1 MPFPIPDSPP
11 TASFF
16 PRQPSASRTGDMT
29 DAIVNS
35 SSVRGVSSFT
45 IRKML
50 HSCLL
55 LLLLTSLVASFSVDR
70 PRIRR
75 RTSQERQISLGSNII
90 ERSDSTI
97 VDGFSIP
104 WILDAASITASSNY
118 PWTVESLAA
127 SAPLLRNQDEIVL
140 ILVESPANLLYSG
153 GPLAQGVGIWFA
165 NSTEQ
170 LLGLNDQKSNF
181 VSNNPLFSTVSAVAF
196 LSDVESLGPCVTLL
210 FSSENSVTVQAYMDL
225 QAEIQELRDIL
236 KPQKRR
242 GASPNGR
249 KGVSRKQRTKVQKRT
264 NRLVEKSATMVGK
277 QQSRTGYNVTMDA
290 AILRQRLEEC
300 GACQITNITSGM
312 AQIKSIL
319 GDQVTTDQ
327 TDVSSRTAI
336 HGAVLSEQILTITRR
351 SNISTSLRMV
361 VLSDT
366 HGFESHFRKY
376 GNDTSGPFV
385 KLPDADVLIHCGD
398 FYGPG
403 RSLDAFL
410 AAQTHIPDHIVV
422 RGNHDPLQY
431 SFSNA
436 QYITKRQ
443 TVTLKDG
450 TILEARPFLRSRN
463 PQATLPDNCDV
474 LMTHEPPF
482 GICDQTYRM
491 ERVGSL
497 SLRHAVE
504 SSRVPP
510 ALWLCGH
517 IHEGRGAVWHSFSS
531 SSSSTAVVNAAN
543 ANSGKARRVTTGP
556 VVIDLVPAL

>member
-1 MPFPIPDSPP
+1 MGRSVSVLYVASPFK
-11 TASFF
+11 
-16 PRQPSASRTGDMT
+16 
-29 DAIVNS
+29 
-35 SSVRGVSSFT
+35 
-45 IRKML
+45 KML
-50 HSCLL
+50 HAGLSMLL
-55 LLLLTSLVASFSVDR
+55 FSSLVASFAVDR
-70 PRIRR
+70 LSIRTR
-75 RTSQERQISLGSNII
+75 TPRTSHEQQTSLGSTGVGFLDNSRG
-90 ERSDSTI
+90 EDFTI
-97 VDGFSIP
+97 PLIL
-104 WILDAASITASSNY
+104 ILDAAVITASSNY
-118 PWTVESLAA
+118 PWTVEALVA
-127 SAPLLRNQDEIVL
+127 SAPLLRNQDELVL
-140 ILVESPANLLYSG
+140 ILVESRENILYSG
-153 GPLAQGVGIWFA
+153 GPLARGVGLWFA
-165 NSTEQ
+165 NNTEQ
-170 LLGLNDQKSNF
+170 LQLSDEKIHYISSNP
-181 VSNNPLFSTVSAVAF
+181 SVATF
-196 LSDVESLGPCVTLL
+196 LSDVESLGPCTALA
-210 FSSENSVTVQAYMDL
+210 FSTESSVNVQAYMDL

-242 GASPNGR
+242 GISPNAR
-249 KGVSRKQRTKVQKRT
+249 KGVSRKQRTKTQKRT
-264 NRLVEKSATMVGK
+264 TKLETKLVVAK
-277 QQSRTGYNVTMDA
+277 QRKGYNVTTDA

-300 GACQITNITSGM
+300 GTCTNNTIVFGLP
-312 AQIKSIL
+312 QIKSIL
-319 GDQVTTDQ
+319 EDRMVGDETKVP
-327 TDVSSRTAI
+327 SLKAI
-336 HGAVLSEQILTITRR
+336 HGAALSEQVLTITRR

-366 HGFESHFRKY
+366 HGFESHLRKY
-376 GNDTSGPFV
+376 GNDTSGSFV

-410 AAQTHIPDHIVV
+410 AAQTHIPAHIVV

-463 PQATLPDNCDV
+463 PQAVLPDHCDV

-504 SSRVPP
+504 SSPMTP
-510 ALWLCGH
+510 AVWLCGH
-517 IHEGRGAVWHSFSS
+517 IHEGRGAVWHSFS

-556 VVIDLVPAL
+556 VVIDLVPAQ

>member
-1 MPFPIPDSPP
+1 
-11 TASFF
+11 
-16 PRQPSASRTGDMT
+16 
-29 DAIVNS
+29 
-35 SSVRGVSSFT
+35 
-45 IRKML
+45 ML
-50 HSCLL
+50 HACLQLL
-55 LLLLTSLVASFSVDR
+55 LLSSLVASFAVDR
-70 PRIRR
+70 RHV
-75 RTSQERQISLGSNII
+75 QISPRHGRQTSLCSA
-90 ERSDSTI
+90 
-97 VDGFSIP
+97 DGGGYLDGTRGDDFTAPLIL
-104 WILDAASITASSNY
+104 ILDAASITASSNY

-127 SAPLLRNQDEIVL
+127 SAPLIRNQDELVL
-140 ILVESPANLLYSG
+140 ILVESQANLLYSG
-153 GPLAQGVGIWFA
+153 GPLAQGVGLWFA
-165 NSTEQ
+165 NSEEQ
-170 LLGLNDQKSNF
+170 LQLTDEKF
-181 VSNNPLFSTVSAVAF
+181 HYISNNPSFSTLSTATF
-196 LSDVESLGPCVTLL
+196 LSDVESLGPCTGLE
-210 FSSENSVTVQAYMDL
+210 FRGENSVNVQAYMDL

-242 GASPNGR
+242 GISPNAR
-249 KGVSRKQRTKVQKRT
+249 KGVSRKQRTKAQKRT
-264 NRLVEKSATMVGK
+264 TKLETKLVVGK
-277 QQSRTGYNVTMDA
+277 QRKGYNVTTDA
-290 AILRQRLEEC
+290 AILRQRLGEC
-300 GACQITNITSGM
+300 GTCTNSTIVSGL

-319 GDQVTTDQ
+319 QDREVGDETKVTGLKM
-327 TDVSSRTAI
+327 I
-336 HGAVLSEQILTITRR
+336 HGAALSEQVLTITRR
-351 SNISTSLRMV
+351 SNISTALRMV

-376 GNDTSGPFV
+376 GNGTSGSFV

-410 AAQTHIPDHIVV
+410 AAQSHIPAHIVV

-443 TVTLKDG
+443 TVTLQDG

-463 PQATLPDNCDV
+463 PQAVLPEHCDV

-504 SSRVPP
+504 SSPMPP

-517 IHEGRGAVWHSFSS
+517 IHEGRGAVWHSFLLLP
-531 SSSSTAVVNAAN
+531 
-543 ANSGKARRVTTGP
+543 RRQ
-556 VVIDLVPAL
+556 L

>member
-1 MPFPIPDSPP
+1 
-11 TASFF
+11 
-16 PRQPSASRTGDMT
+16 
-29 DAIVNS
+29 
-35 SSVRGVSSFT
+35 
-45 IRKML
+45 ML
-50 HSCLL
+50 HSCLQL
-55 LLLLTSLVASFSVDR
+55 LLLSSIVTSFSVDR
-70 PRIRR
+70 PRIRI
-75 RTSQERQISLGSNII
+75 RTSSQERQISLGSIDV
-90 ERSDSTI
+90 EHPDSAI
-97 VDGFSIP
+97 DEGFSIP

-140 ILVESPANLLYSG
+140 VVVESPANLLYSG
-153 GPLAQGVGIWFA
+153 GPLAQGVGLWFA

-170 LLGLNDQKSNF
+170 LLGLTDQKIHF
-181 VSNNPLFSTVSAVAF
+181 VSSNPSFSTVSAAAF
-196 LSDVESLGPCVTLL
+196 LSDVESLGPCTALL

-225 QAEIQELRDIL
+225 QTEIQELRDIV

-242 GASPNGR
+242 GASPNAR

-264 NRLVEKSATMVGK
+264 SKLVEKTTMMVGK
-277 QQSRTGYNVTMDA
+277 QKRTGYNVTTDA

-300 GACQITNITSGM
+300 GTCLVANITSGL
-312 AQIKSIL
+312 AQVKSIL
-319 GDQVTTDQ
+319 EERVTEDE
-327 TDVSSRTAI
+327 TDVSSRTTI
-336 HGAVLSEQILTITRR
+336 HGAVLSEQVLTITRR

-376 GNDTSGPFV
+376 GNDTSGSFV

-403 RSLDAFL
+403 RSLNAFL

-422 RGNHDPLQY
+422 RGNHDPLQF

-443 TVTLKDG
+443 TITLKDG
-450 TILEARPFLRSRN
+450 TILEARPFLRSRS

-504 SSRVPP
+504 SSPVPP